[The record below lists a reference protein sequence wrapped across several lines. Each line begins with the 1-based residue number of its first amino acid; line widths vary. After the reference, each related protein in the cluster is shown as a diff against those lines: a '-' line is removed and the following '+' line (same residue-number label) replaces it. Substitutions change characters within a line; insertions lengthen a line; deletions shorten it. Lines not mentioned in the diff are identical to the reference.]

1 VSTKCFLFTAF
12 LLTAFGVAGKVVA
25 QDSLSVPLTS
35 ILETWERNDQLH
47 FLFESQTL
55 EGIYLSA
62 AEAVEIR
69 PDTSMFRSWR
79 KRWGL
84 VVSPQKDG
92 FFLLKP
98 VATQTLVEGW
108 IRDEHGTPLAGAYAF
123 VEGSQRGTVSDLRG
137 RFQLTL
143 PGGQTRI
150 VVSYTGYRSVHQSLF
165 LAYGQKHRR
174 NYYLSEDAD
183 LTEVI
188 VVGTRFPPK
197 PLMHGSSAADL
208 VTSAALTQVPGGE
221 LGQSLHYLAPS
232 FFSTYQTI
240 SDGSDHVD
248 PATLRG
254 LSPDQVLVLVNGK
267 RRHQSAQ
274 VHINNTI
281 GRGSV
286 GVDLNAIPQAAI
298 KRVEILLDGAAA
310 QYGTDAIAGVINFV
324 LKDGDDASTLSL
336 SGGATTA
343 GDGGQ
348 LNLDG
353 YHAWKLAHDGFV
365 GLSLRWNH
373 RDAVNR
379 SGAYTGPIYE
389 DARDEDP
396 ASRASFF
403 SQTGYGGERVMEIG
417 SAAVDN
423 LGVFLNWASS
433 KGNAFHAYG
442 QVSGNY
448 RLGRSVGF
456 YRFPYQ
462 QRRQSGLYPDGFSP
476 EIQTDIYDFS
486 IVNGLRGKH
495 REWAIDFSH
504 NFGGNAMGFAVNNS
518 NNASLGTSSPT
529 NARAGGFQYLQH
541 VLNADISR
549 EYEGGRPLRLALGLQ
564 TRLESYTQRAGDEW
578 SWQQYGD
585 TTATGE
591 PREAG
596 IQVFPGYRPTNAG
609 QYHRLNAALYAQAEW
624 EVGPKWSL
632 EAEARWEYY
641 PDYGFP
647 ASGKLASKYQLRKK
661 LSVHASVGLGYR
673 APSLPQLFFNNVSV
687 QFVPQGAD
695 LVARRVAHLGSAQ
708 ALPQR
713 LRGSPLRS
721 ERARHL
727 GTGLAWTPGKH
738 WQLSFDAYQIDL
750 NDRLILS
757 SRFATAEL
765 PPIYANFIETDLAQL
780 FLNALR
786 TRTRG
791 LEAKTRYRI
800 TLPKSRLQLRAAVS
814 MNQTRLLELSLPTD
828 LTPQAAA
835 IFTREDRNR
844 LERGQPNT
852 KLVLGMNWKSDRW
865 QFAAH
870 NIRFGAVRY
879 HHPADGNSDNW
890 VHNTFTGE
898 LESRDQ
904 FFAAKWVTGLDLG
917 FRFTPGMTAF
927 LSGNNVFNVYPD
939 EHAHSANV
947 NNGLFKYSRHVQ
959 QFGVGGARW
968 SFRLLFSFSS

>member
-1 VSTKCFLFTAF
+1 MSTKYLFFVAF
-12 LLTAFGVAGKVVA
+12 LLTAFAAADRLVA

-35 ILETWERNDQLH
+35 ILKTWEHDDDLH
-47 FLFESQTL
+47 FLYESQTL
-55 EGIYLSA
+55 KGIYLSA
-62 AEAVEIR
+62 AEAAKLQ
-69 PDTSMFRSWR
+69 PDTTLFQSWQ

-84 VVSPQKDG
+84 VVRPQKNG

-98 VATQTLVEGW
+98 VSAKTFVEGW
-108 IRDEHGTPLAGAYAF
+108 IKDERGTPLAGAYVF
-123 VEGSQRGTVSDLRG
+123 VEGSQRGTVTDLRG
-137 RFQLTL
+137 RFKLAL

-150 VVSYTGYRSVHQSLF
+150 VVSYTGYGSIHESLF
-165 LAYGQKHRR
+165 LAYGQQHRR
-174 NYYLSEDAD
+174 NYNLSEDAD
-183 LTEVI
+183 LAEVI

-197 PLMHGSSAADL
+197 PLLHGSSAADL

-221 LGQSLHYLAPS
+221 LGQSLQYLAPS

-254 LSPDQVLVLVNGK
+254 LSPDQVLVLINGK

-286 GVDLNAIPQAAI
+286 GVDLNAIPQAAV

-324 LKDGDDASTLSL
+324 LKDGDSPSTLSL

-348 LNLDG
+348 INLDG

-373 RDAVNR
+373 RDAINR
-379 SGAYTGPIYE
+379 SGAYTGPIYG

-396 ASRASFF
+396 SRRASFF

-423 LGVFLNWASS
+423 LGVFLNWASP
-433 KGNAFHAYG
+433 KGKGFHAYG

-462 QRRQSGLYPDGFSP
+462 ERRQSGLYPDGFSP

-495 REWAIDFSH
+495 KEWMIDLSH
-504 NFGGNAMGFAVNNS
+504 NFGGNAMSYTVNNS
-518 NNASLGTSSPT
+518 NNASLGTASPT
-529 NARAGGFQYLQH
+529 NARAGGIQYQQH

-549 EYEGGRPLRLALGLQ
+549 EYEGKRPLHLALGLQ
-564 TRLESYTQRAGDEW
+564 TRLETYTQRAGDEW

-591 PREAG
+591 PKEGG

-624 EVGPKWSL
+624 EVNTKWSL
-632 EAEARWEYY
+632 EAGARWEYY
-641 PDYGFP
+641 PDYGLP
-647 ASGKLASKYQLRKK
+647 ASGKLASKYHLRKN
-661 LSVHASVGLGYR
+661 LSFHTSIGLGYR

-687 QFVPQGAD
+687 QFVPQGAE
-695 LVARRVAHLGSAQ
+695 LVARRVAHLGTAQ
-708 ALPQR
+708 ILPQR
-713 LRGSPLRS
+713 LRGAPLRS

-727 GTGLAWTPGKH
+727 STGLAWAPGKH
-738 WQLSFDAYQIDL
+738 WQLSLDAYQINL
-750 NDRLILS
+750 RDRLILS

-765 PPIYANFIETDLAQL
+765 PPAYANFIETDLAQL
-780 FLNALR
+780 FLNALN
-786 TRTRG
+786 TRTQG
-791 LEAKTRYRI
+791 VEVKTRYRI
-800 TLPKSRLQLRAAVS
+800 TLPNSRLQLRTAIS
-814 MNQTRLLELSLPTD
+814 LNRTRLLDLSLPTD
-828 LTPQAAA
+828 LSSQAMD

-844 LERGQPNT
+844 LERGQPNS
-852 KLVLGMNWKSDRW
+852 KLVLGMNWENDRW
-865 QFAAH
+865 QLASH
-870 NIRFGAVRY
+870 CVRFGAVRY
-879 HHPADGNSDNW
+879 HHPADGTPSNW
-890 VHNTFTGE
+890 ALNTFTGE
-898 LESRDQ
+898 RESRDQ
-904 FFAAKWVTGLDLG
+904 LFAAKWVTGFDLG
-917 FRFTPGMTAF
+917 FRFSPRIKAF

-939 EHAHSANV
+939 EHTHSANV
-947 NNGLFKYSRHVQ
+947 NNGLFRYSRHVQ
-959 QFGVGGARW
+959 QFGVGGSIW
-968 SFRLLFSFSS
+968 SFRLLFSLPS